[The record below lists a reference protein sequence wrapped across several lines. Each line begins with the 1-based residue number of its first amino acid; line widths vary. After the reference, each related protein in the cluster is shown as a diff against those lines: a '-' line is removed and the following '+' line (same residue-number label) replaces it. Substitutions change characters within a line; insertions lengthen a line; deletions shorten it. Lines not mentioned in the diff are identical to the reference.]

1 MFLTKGPNVSHALT
15 LKQKLRDTPTF
26 SVAGVYNPLS
36 AKLAKDEG
44 FEVLYLSGAALS
56 ASLALPDLGMMTSEE
71 LIYATRGIIRAA
83 NLPLIVDCDTGY
95 GETLNLMTLAKTMDE
110 MDVAVIQI
118 EDQIMPKKCGH
129 LNDKRIT
136 SLEEMCRKIVACK
149 AATTKTLIC
158 ARTDAGQLSINE
170 AVNRALAYQQAGA
183 DIIFVEALKSTSDMQ
198 FVRERVAGPILANMT
213 EFGITPETSKA
224 EWEKLGFN
232 LVIYP
237 VSALRISAKSM
248 KDFYRSLQENGSA
261 LPSLKRMMTREDL
274 YQTID
279 YHKYEE
285 LDQTIVKSAL
295 PEVK

>member
-1 MFLTKGPNVSHALT
+1 MFLTETRSVSHALT
-15 LKQKLRDTPTF
+15 LKQKLKNRQIC

-129 LNDKRIT
+129 LNDKQIT
-136 SLEEMCRKIVACK
+136 SVEDMCRKIVACK
-149 AATTKTLIC
+149 AATTKT
-158 ARTDAGQLSINE
+158 
-170 AVNRALAYQQAGA
+170 
-183 DIIFVEALKSTSDMQ
+183 
-198 FVRERVAGPILANMT
+198 
-213 EFGITPETSKA
+213 
-224 EWEKLGFN
+224 
-232 LVIYP
+232 
-237 VSALRISAKSM
+237 
-248 KDFYRSLQENGSA
+248 
-261 LPSLKRMMTREDL
+261 
-274 YQTID
+274 
-279 YHKYEE
+279 
-285 LDQTIVKSAL
+285 
-295 PEVK
+295 